1 MANRKSTIGKT
12 DSRTGIVQIDD
23 TRSDLVS
30 TTQRRVLLP
39 LLRHEVLT
47 TEAGEHDG
55 GWGLG
60 IEPAHHAVWEP
71 HHPHEAL
78 AAEHQIA
85 RHSRRAPK
93 SCVELGAEAS
103 VASELRGRTRELNG
117 GRTGQALMRKQEAAT
132 RELGAQTGR
141 AGHAVDWS
149 SARAEDR
156 EGEAREFDEL
166 EMDRGNS
173 ELGYGRT
180 MGRRQGRATGAHDGR
195 PVSPWQGGFCSSIRL
210 GRWRTSSTTRRAA

>member
-78 AAEHQIA
+78 AAEHQTM
-85 RHSRRAPK
+85 RRSRRAPK
-93 SCVELGAEAS
+93 LRVELGAEAS
-103 VASELRGRTRELNG
+103 AASELRERDRKLNG
-117 GRTGQALMRKQEAAT
+117 DDLGERDTRDQRK
-132 RELGAQTGR
+132 
-141 AGHAVDWS
+141 
-149 SARAEDR
+149 
-156 EGEAREFDEL
+156 
-166 EMDRGNS
+166 
-173 ELGYGRT
+173 
-180 MGRRQGRATGAHDGR
+180 
-195 PVSPWQGGFCSSIRL
+195 
-210 GRWRTSSTTRRAA
+210 RRADEEAGSRDEGARRAD